1 MAVLVGAASVMSAL
15 AVAAPPRSAPSGK
28 ASSTPPAKG
37 APAKP
42 SAPPSARSPGAPPAK
57 ASSKPARRTAPAP
70 KRPPPPP
77 PPPPPLAILPS
88 VARVKLTTHGKV
100 VAVVEDVNLPRGE
113 WKGEALR
120 FHVAFGAPGPR
131 AIDARLISVGDGEL
145 EPPDDDDGEAVAIER
160 VSRRPR
166 DAHAL
171 LGRET
176 MAGIVVSLDAEALS
190 RAFARGNMA
199 ALRIRALVDAAEDA
213 SGAASVVVRLGASRG
228 TPLTL
233 GRLVATAASSAAPLA
248 RVEAKLCGPDAD
260 AHLLAVRLLPRPPDA
275 SRAETIAPVLA
286 VRHAT
291 DDLCVRLWSDPPTR

>member
-1 MAVLVGAASVMSAL
+1 MTSAL
-15 AVAAPPRSAPSGK
+15 VTAAPA
-28 ASSTPPAKG
+28 TP
-37 APAKP
+37 APAGKPSATLPSKAAPVGKP
-42 SAPPSARSPGAPPAK
+42 SAPPAAKRPASPPSKAPA
-57 ASSKPARRTAPAP
+57 KPARRPAPAP
-70 KRPPPPP
+70 KRPPPP

-88 VARVKLTTHGKV
+88 VARVKLTSHGKV

-176 MAGIVVSLDAEALS
+176 MAGIVVSLDAEALA

-260 AHLLAVRLLPRPPDA
+260 AHPLAVRLVPRPPEA
-275 SRAETIAPVLA
+275 AGAATIAPVLA

-291 DDLCVRLWSDPPTR
+291 DDLCVRLWSAPPSR

>member
-1 MAVLVGAASVMSAL
+1 MAALSGSVGATCAL
-15 AVAAPPRSAPSGK
+15 AAAASPPTKP
-28 ASSTPPAKG
+28 
-37 APAKP
+37 APAGK
-42 SAPPSARSPGAPPAK
+42 PGASPATKPPAK
-57 ASSKPARRTAPAP
+57 AAGKSPASQASRPAGRAAPAP
-70 KRPPPPP
+70 KRAPPPP

-88 VARVKLTTHGKV
+88 VARVKLTSHGAV

-113 WKGEALR
+113 WRGESLR

-131 AIDARLISVGDGEL
+131 AIDARLIAVGDGEL
-145 EPPDDDDGEAVAIER
+145 EPPDDDDGEALTTER
-160 VSRRPR
+160 VPRRPR

-176 MAGIVVSLDAEALS
+176 MAGIVVRVDADALG

-199 ALRIRALVDAAEDA
+199 ALRIRALVDAIEDA

-233 GRLVATAASSAAPLA
+233 GRLVAASSPPAPPLT

-260 AHLLAVRLLPRPPDA
+260 AHPLAVAIAPRPPDVD
-275 SRAETIAPVLA
+275 RAATIAPVLA

-291 DDLCVRLWSDPPTR
+291 DDLCVRLWSAPPAR